1 MRWFRKKLTRKL
13 EIGKRKIKEIT
24 VGLMAVGFMI
34 GLKVLYGKQSI
45 VKNREKKLEGIRLK
59 RWEKLC

>member
-1 MRWFRKKLTRKL
+1 MRWLRKKLTRKL

-34 GLKVLYGKQSI
+34 VLKVLYGKQSI